1 MASEIRLFDPGDSI
15 LKSETKIDA
24 LYELSARMAEAQA
37 QANIDN
43 PSNPLSFVTESQTNE
58 NNQLT
63 QVYNFVFPA
72 RETLNDD
79 QTDTVLKPRPQLGEY
94 LPWEVTTGDL
104 AGTTSAEEALDRLAK
119 QVNIFEKKIP
129 DTNTLNT
136 PNTITRDPQPEQ
148 GQLIIGIN
156 VGLNRTFDDTTGKPM
171 YETIDHLLILDTLI
185 DSGAIQ
191 V

>member
-1 MASEIRLFDPGDSI
+1 MASEIRLFDPGDSV
-15 LKSETKIDA
+15 LKSTTKIGA
-24 LYELSARMAEAQA
+24 LHELSARMAEAQA

-43 PSNPLSFVTESQTNE
+43 PANPLAIVTESQTNE
-58 NNQLT
+58 NNNLS

-94 LPWEVTTGDL
+94 MPWVVTTGDL

-119 QVNIFEKKIP
+119 QVNIYEKKIP

-136 PNTITRDPQPEQ
+136 PNTISRDPQPEQ
-148 GQLIIGIN
+148 GQLIIGVT
-156 VGLNRTFDDTTGKPM
+156 VGLNRTFNEDTGNP
-171 YETIDHLLILDTLI
+171 EFQPVDHLLLLDTLI
-185 DSGAIQ
+185 DSGVVQA
-191 V
+191 